1 MTSDKN
7 LLNLT
12 LEDRVRAIH
21 NDIVAIWN
29 IRDLDKVC
37 ANSVSQNVSSDSSC
51 IHRFFLVIH
60 STVE

>member
-12 LEDRVRAIH
+12 LEDRIRAIH

-29 IRDLDKVC
+29 IHDLDEVC
-37 ANSVSQNVSSDSSC
+37 ANSVSQNVSTDSSC
-51 IHRFFLVIH
+51 IRRFFLMIH
-60 STVE
+60 SVVE